1 MLLSALPKNELPVSY
16 ADHFLFYEKLEQPWH
31 CDEQPAALG
40 LLMAG
45 NGECDYF
52 VNGAKNRVH
61 TNQLFLVNRDSRL
74 AVHIAKKESAP
85 ALLFFHSKLPE
96 LVRHSMEESSEKL
109 LEEKT
114 SHQYDDFSFLE
125 RMHNNPAL
133 HETISSLVALGSS
146 CSSFASLKADIMIRN
161 LFEQLLREN
170 RSAASLSK
178 NLAAVKAS
186 TRLEIF
192 KRVALAK
199 EWMEANYASGC
210 TLEELAMIANM
221 NSQHFLRMFSQVYQI
236 TPHQYLIGIKL
247 EKAKELLQS
256 TSLTV
261 LEICNAIGFESV
273 YSFSLLFKR
282 KFGPPPAQL
291 RTNPRNLRNPR

>member
-1 MLLSALPKNELPVSY
+1 MLLSTLPKKELPVSY

-31 CDEQPAALG
+31 CEEQLAALG

-52 VNGAKNRVH
+52 VNGARNRVQ
-61 TNQLFLVNRDSRL
+61 TNQLFLVNRYSRL
-74 AVHIAKKESAP
+74 AVQIAKKESAP
-85 ALLFFHSKLPE
+85 ALLFFHSRLPE
-96 LVRHSMEESSEKL
+96 LVRHSMEESDEKL
-109 LEEKT
+109 LEAN
-114 SHQYDDFSFLE
+114 SSDQYNDFSFLE

-133 HETISSLVALGSS
+133 SKTISSLVALGSS

-170 RSAASLSK
+170 RSAATLSQ
-178 NLAAVKAS
+178 NIAAIKAS

-199 EWMEANYASGC
+199 EWMEANYSTNC
-210 TLEELAMIANM
+210 SLEDVAVIANM
-221 NSQHFLRMFSQVYQI
+221 NSQHFLRMFRQIYHI
-236 TPHQYLIGIKL
+236 TPHQYLVNIKL
-247 EKAKELLQS
+247 EKAKQLLH
-256 TSLTV
+256 TTTLPV

-273 YSFSLLFKR
+273 YSFSLLFRK
-282 KFGPPPAQL
+282 KFGIPPA
-291 RTNPRNLRNPR
+291 RFRKK

>member
-1 MLLSALPKNELPVSY
+1 MLLSTLPKNELPVSY

-31 CDEQPAALG
+31 CEEQSAALG

-52 VNGAKNRVH
+52 VNGARNRVH
-61 TNQLFLVNRDSRL
+61 TNQLFLVNRNSRL

-85 ALLFFHSKLPE
+85 ALLFFHSRLPE
-96 LVRHSMEESSEKL
+96 LVRHSMEESDEKL
-109 LEEKT
+109 LEANG
-114 SHQYDDFSFLE
+114 SDQYYDFSFLE
-125 RMHNNPAL
+125 RMHNNPVL
-133 HETISSLVALGSS
+133 SETISSLVALGSS

-170 RSAASLSK
+170 RAAASLSQ
-178 NLAAVKAS
+178 NIAAVKAS

-199 EWMEANYASGC
+199 EWMEANYSSGC
-210 TLEELAMIANM
+210 TLEDIAVVANM
-221 NSQHFLRMFSQVYQI
+221 NSQHFLRMFRQIFQI
-236 TPHQYLIGIKL
+236 TPHQYLVNIKL
-247 EKAKELLQS
+247 EKAKQLLH
-256 TSLTV
+256 TTTLPV

-273 YSFSLLFKR
+273 YSFSLLFRK
-282 KFGPPPAQL
+282 KFGLPPA
-291 RTNPRNLRNPR
+291 RFRKK